1 MGSFDYITQVL
12 DRAVEDAQ
20 PIEVKGR
27 VIQVVG
33 TIIKAAVPGVKVGEV
48 CILRNPW
55 EDFEVL
61 AEVVGFT
68 KEAVLLTSLGQM
80 IGISAQT
87 EVIPTR
93 RIHMV
98 PVGYSLLGRVLDGL
112 GHPIEADEKGPIRPD
127 AYYPVFAD
135 PPSPL
140 HRRIISKPLSLGV
153 RALDGLLTCGEGQ
166 RMGIFAAAGGG
177 KSTLMAQ
184 IVRNTSADVTVL
196 ALIGERGREVREFIE
211 KDLGPEGM
219 RKSVVVC
226 STSDR
231 SAMERLKAA
240 YVATSIAE
248 FFRDKGEKVLLL
260 MDSVTRF
267 GRAQRE
273 IGLAA
278 GEPPT
283 RRGFPPSVFSEL
295 PKLMERA
302 GISDEGATTA
312 LYTVLV
318 EGDDM
323 TEPIADETRSILD
336 GPLPERDHRE
346 GPQGGRRETARDSG
360 EVRRGRAVAEDW
372 RVPEGRGSLHG
383 RGDREDRRGERVPS
397 AGVAGEAVVRG
408 DDFKVEAGG
417 FVMAYALESMLRIR
431 VMREDRAGKDL
442 VAARHARE
450 VAQVELDARKRKL
463 SDYDRTKEE
472 RRDRVFDTILMRPV
486 SRDEIDRV
494 RSAVSQIDE
503 EGVLL
508 TDGVTRAKADLE
520 TREQEAEKAH
530 GGFIAA
536 VKERAKV
543 SQHREIWAEE
553 ERRMQEMRA
562 DAEMEEF
569 TGRKM
574 TDDDSDDF
582 D

>member
-1 MGSFDYITQVL
+1 MASSFDYITQVL
-12 DRAVEDAQ
+12 DRAVEDAD

-55 EDFEVL
+55 ENFEVQ

-68 KEAVLLTSLGQM
+68 KDAALLTALGQM

-93 RIHMV
+93 RVHMV

-112 GHPIEADEKGPIRPD
+112 GRPIDTEKGPIRPEG
-127 AYYPVFAD
+127 YYPVFAD

-140 HRRIISKPLSLGV
+140 QRKIISKPISLGV
-153 RALDGLLTCGEGQ
+153 RALDGMLTCGEGQ

-184 IVRNTSADVTVL
+184 IVRNTSADVTVM

-231 SAMERLKAA
+231 SSMERLKAA

-248 FFRDKGEKVLLL
+248 FFRDRGEKVLLL

-302 GISDEGATTA
+302 GNSDKGSITA

-336 GPLPERDHRE
+336 GHIILSRKLAQLNHYPAIDVLASVSRCQSAIVPKEHKQAASKLRQILAKYNEVELLLKIGEYHKGADPATDEAISKIDKVNAFLRQSLTDK
-346 GPQGGRRETARDSG
+346 PQYDDTIQK
-360 EVRRGRAVAEDW
+360 
-372 RVPEGRGSLHG
+372 LM
-383 RGDREDRRGERVPS
+383 
-397 AGVAGEAVVRG
+397 EAV
-408 DDFKVEAGG
+408 
-417 FVMAYALESMLRIR
+417 S
-431 VMREDRAGKDL
+431 
-442 VAARHARE
+442 
-450 VAQVELDARKRKL
+450 
-463 SDYDRTKEE
+463 
-472 RRDRVFDTILMRPV
+472 
-486 SRDEIDRV
+486 
-494 RSAVSQIDE
+494 
-503 EGVLL
+503 
-508 TDGVTRAKADLE
+508 
-520 TREQEAEKAH
+520 
-530 GGFIAA
+530 
-536 VKERAKV
+536 
-543 SQHREIWAEE
+543 
-553 ERRMQEMRA
+553 
-562 DAEMEEF
+562 
-569 TGRKM
+569 
-574 TDDDSDDF
+574 
-582 D
+582 